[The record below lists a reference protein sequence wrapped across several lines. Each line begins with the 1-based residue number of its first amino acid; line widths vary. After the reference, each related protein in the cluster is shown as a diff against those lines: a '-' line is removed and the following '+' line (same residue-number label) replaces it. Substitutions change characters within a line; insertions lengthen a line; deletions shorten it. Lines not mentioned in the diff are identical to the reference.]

1 MQNFFWGAFGI
12 FFIIASVAG
21 LLTIISFFYDLI
33 WTRKKIKET
42 KDRKKRKRNNPN
54 NDLK

>member
-1 MQNFFWGAFGI
+1 MQNFFWCTIGI

-42 KDRKKRKRNNPN
+42 KDRKTRKRNNPN